1 MTEFVNLLELSEKL
15 PQLTANI
22 KKLNDRFM
30 AFLNIETKMQRA
42 KTTKLTTTLTNTCS
56 YRNLKTL
63 FRSKKQHGKYK
74 TVKNKPCNKAKKE
87 RSKGKIA
94 SFLGLF
100 KKLSS
105 WRIRHKQTID
115 EDQELIPLDLFDISH
130 EIIQVT

>member
-30 AFLNIETKMQRA
+30 AFLNIETKMQRT
-42 KTTKLTTTLTNTCS
+42 KTETTKLINTCS
-56 YRNLKTL
+56 YKNLKSL

-74 TVKNKPCNKAKKE
+74 TVKNKPCTKAKKE
-87 RSKGKIA
+87 RNKGKIA

-100 KKLSS
+100 RKLSS